1 MKKGLTELVF
11 IMDRSGSM
19 TGLESDT
26 IGGFNSLI
34 KKQRRQEGEAIVTTV
49 LFDDRYEI
57 LHDRF
62 DLKAVKEMT
71 ENEYYTRGS
80 TALLDAM
87 GSTIQKTVNA
97 QKHLLED
104 ERAEKVIFVIITDGY
119 ENSSCEYTY
128 SKVRNMVERE
138 QNRNRWEFM
147 FLGANMDAISEGAR
161 IGIRADRAV
170 SYCCDEEGTKL
181 NYKIVGEAICSMR
194 SEKYEGGPSDD
205 WKKEIE
211 EDFKRRG
218 KKNINK

>member
-138 QNRNRWEFM
+138 QNRNGWEFM

-181 NYKIVGEAICSMR
+181 NYKIVGKAICSMR

>member
-97 QKHLLED
+97 QKHLPED

-138 QNRNRWEFM
+138 QNRNGWEFM

-194 SEKYEGGPSDD
+194 SEKYGGGPSDD

-211 EDFKRRG
+211 EDFKRRW